1 MDAGQNRHTGFAPVL
16 PEMTRL
22 GSRLSLL
29 CKNLRAGVNLYGGL
43 FLWESENYCCW
54 LWA

>member
-22 GSRLSLL
+22 ECRLSLFVT
-29 CKNLRAGVNLYGGL
+29 LRAGENLYGGL
-43 FLWESENYCCW
+43 FLWESVRYCCW
-54 LWA
+54 LWG